1 MTRTH
6 VKALTYAPKILRVLA
21 GELTQTIR
29 PRGRAPVAVGDTI
42 LFHGWSGK
50 PYRSPWSWRRHTTV
64 TAVQNVLVTRS
75 GIALDAHELSETT
88 MSDDTRIRWTEYKVT
103 PWHDPAIDHIAQLD
117 GFENGLQLGAY
128 LNKHYYLETPTP
140 FQIITFRLN
149 PAVTRSITTITG
161 GTVTIT
167 HL

>member
-6 VKALTYAPKILRVLA
+6 AKAFTYAPKILRVLA

-42 LFHGWSGK
+42 LFHGWTGK
-50 PYRSPWSWRRHTTV
+50 PYRSPWSWRRYTTV
-64 TAVQNVLVTRS
+64 VAVASIYVTQS
-75 GIALDAHELSETT
+75 GIVPLP
-88 MSDDTRIRWTEYKVT
+88 WTH
-103 PWHDPAIDHIAQLD
+103 PSIDKLAQLD
-117 GFENGLQLGAY
+117 GFDNGLQLGAY
-128 LNKHYYLETPTP
+128 LSKHYYLETPTP

-149 PAVTRSITTITG
+149 PQVPRSITG
-161 GTVTIT
+161 GTVTTT